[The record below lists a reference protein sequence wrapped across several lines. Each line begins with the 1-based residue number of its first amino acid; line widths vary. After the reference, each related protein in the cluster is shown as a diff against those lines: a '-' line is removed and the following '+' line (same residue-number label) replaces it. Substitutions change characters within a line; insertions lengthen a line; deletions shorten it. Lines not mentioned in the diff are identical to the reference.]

1 MLAAIQSILKGGFF
15 MYRKMNILFIGV
27 ALLLFTASAQA
38 SLNFSYNL
46 DHGTAANG
54 GGDWWPYA
62 EFNIN
67 FSDTFQGVTE
77 TFGYCAEFENTIYY
91 ESYEFED
98 REISGIGEYRAA
110 WLMDKYAFR
119 DSHYEGLSSSDG
131 NKITALQASVWS
143 LLGTTNEWAPINA
156 PQDILDLYTVMMAE
170 ATDMDMEQLESLGL
184 DLKYQI
190 LMPNIQL
197 PERTEGNFQDL
208 IVRTNA
214 VPLPGAAMLL
224 APVLLGLVGIRR
236 KLAA

>member
-1 MLAAIQSILKGGFF
+1 
-15 MYRKMNILFIGV
+15 MYRKMTVLFIGM

-46 DHGTAANG
+46 DHGTAANSG
-54 GGDWWPYA
+54 DDWWPYA
-62 EFNIN
+62 EFNIT
-67 FSDTFQGVTE
+67 FSDNFQGVTE

-91 ESYEFED
+91 ESYEFQD
-98 REISGIGEYRAA
+98 REISGIGEYQAA

-131 NKITALQASVWS
+131 NTITALQASVWS
-143 LLGTTNEWAPINA
+143 LLGTNNA
-156 PQDILDLYTVMMAE
+156 WTPVQTPEDILNLYTQMMEE
-170 ATDMDMEQLESLGL
+170 ATAMEMTQLESLGL
-184 DLKYQI
+184 ELKYQI

-197 PERTEGNFQDL
+197 PDRIEGNFQDL

-214 VPLPGAAMLL
+214 APIPGAAMLL

-236 KLAA
+236 KFAA